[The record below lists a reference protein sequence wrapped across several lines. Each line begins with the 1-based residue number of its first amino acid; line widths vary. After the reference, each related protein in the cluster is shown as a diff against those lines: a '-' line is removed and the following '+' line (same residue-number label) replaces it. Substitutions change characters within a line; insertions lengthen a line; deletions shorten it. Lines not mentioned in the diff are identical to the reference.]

1 MTRYRTGSVATG
13 ETIPDEASSGQPND
27 EDTDAHIAFTP
38 DVRDGPEESPSS
50 PVRRRMRPPYINVQ
64 SMAATQNEL
73 EEDRHGGD
81 FDGEDDSHL
90 HFLRKFSRNSS
101 FHHLSERERERL
113 GGAEYRAVSLLSIII
128 PLYFLLWQVLG
139 GIGVG
144 AYVARNKAA
153 VARSNGLSPW

>member
-1 MTRYRTGSVATG
+1 MTRYHTGSVAVG
-13 ETIPDEASSGQPND
+13 ERIPDETSSGELND

-38 DVRDGPEESPSS
+38 DVRDGPEEFPSS

-64 SMAATQNEL
+64 SMAATQDGL
-73 EEDRHGGD
+73 EEYRHGEN
-81 FDGEDDSHL
+81 FDEDDDGHL

-113 GGAEYRAVSLLSIII
+113 GGAEYRAVSLLSIIV

-144 AYVARNKAA
+144 AYIARNKAA